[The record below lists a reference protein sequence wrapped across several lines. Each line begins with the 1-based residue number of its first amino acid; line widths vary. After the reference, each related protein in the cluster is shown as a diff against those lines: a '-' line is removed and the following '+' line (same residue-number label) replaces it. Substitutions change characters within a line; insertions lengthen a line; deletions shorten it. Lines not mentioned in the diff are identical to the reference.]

1 MSAWPTAAD
10 WFFGI
15 GAAALYVLAMYVIAY
30 VLSHLEQRRSVVAGI
45 RGRGAQPVPFR
56 SLSRAYLVVHLDLRQ
71 SPPVASFACIYSCS
85 ARDLTC
91 IGCEA
96 RADVYK
102 VEADTFEEALREMK
116 RIQPLYFPWLTPLM
130 TRGNRT

>member
-1 MSAWPTAAD
+1 MNQWPTISD
-10 WFFGI
+10 WIFAV
-15 GAAALYVLAMYVIAY
+15 GAAALYVLTVYAIAY
-30 VLSHLEQRRSVVAGI
+30 VLARLEQRSSVVAGI
-45 RGRGAQPVPFR
+45 RSRGAQPFR
-56 SLSRAYLVVHLDLRQ
+56 PISQAYLVVHLDLRQ

-91 IGCEA
+91 IGGEA

-116 RIQPLYFPWLTPLM
+116 RIQPLYFPWITPLM
-130 TRGNRT
+130 NRRAPT